1 MTANSEERGAG
12 GQRRTR
18 GPYAKSAERR
28 QQIIDKA
35 IEIFARDGVD
45 AGSLRSVAAAIGVS
59 HAALRHYFPTREALL
74 IAVYEAHEVRADET
88 IDAWLGEEDSPLPA
102 MRASASRNRSVPGLV
117 QLYASLTAAAVQAG
131 NPETEAFIRERFT
144 SLRQQIA
151 RRVERAQRNDSMV
164 GSADAADVASL
175 IIAAADGLQIQWL
188 LDPDAVAVERG
199 LALLERLLDAGTTTA
214 EQERAEQRTSAAQ
227 QTSAKQRMPGAGAR
241 ETRNMPGAAQAH
253 TPPAAPQ
260 AHTPPGAPQ

>member
-1 MTANSEERGAG
+1 MTADGEEWSADRE
-12 GQRRTR
+12 RRPR

-74 IAVYEAHEVRADET
+74 IAVYEAHEVRTDET
-88 IDAWLGEEDSPLPA
+88 IDAWLGEDDSPLPA

-117 QLYASLTAAAVQAG
+117 QLYASLTAAAVQTG
-131 NPETEAFIRERFT
+131 NPGTRAFIRERFT
-144 SLRQQIA
+144 SLRKQIA
-151 RRVERAQRNDSMV
+151 QRVERAQEHDHMI
-164 GSADAADVASL
+164 GDADPAEVASL

-188 LDPDAVAVERG
+188 IDPDSVAVERG
-199 LALLERLLDAGTTTA
+199 LALLERLLESPPD
-214 EQERAEQRTSAAQ
+214 RA
-227 QTSAKQRMPGAGAR
+227 
-241 ETRNMPGAAQAH
+241 
-253 TPPAAPQ
+253 
-260 AHTPPGAPQ
+260 